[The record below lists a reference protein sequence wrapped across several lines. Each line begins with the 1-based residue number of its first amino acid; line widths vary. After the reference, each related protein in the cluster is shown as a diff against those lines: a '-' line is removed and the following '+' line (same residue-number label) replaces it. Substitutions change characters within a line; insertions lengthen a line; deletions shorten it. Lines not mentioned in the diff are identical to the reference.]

1 MKKFLQFSG
10 LIALVLGL
18 VAFILLMASHS
29 VVYADNTANWYSGI
43 SAVFGGGT
51 AQVSIAGWSNSGS
64 VNAKLAWPALIGWIL
79 ILVAMIIL
87 LAGVVLPLLK
97 VKALEK
103 FAGVLNLVAV
113 AALVTAG
120 ILIFFTEPAFGAAN
134 EWSEESIKAWTLG
147 GGYIAAGILS
157 IVGGAIAILPA
168 AIDFV
173 GKKK

>member
-1 MKKFLQFSG
+1 MKKVLQFAGVIS
-10 LIALVLGL
+10 LALAVI
-18 VAFILLMASHS
+18 AFILMLATPAIVLSS
-29 VVYADNTANWYSGI
+29 GNSQYIYKGTVVLFGSKESAN
-43 SAVFGGGT
+43 
-51 AQVSIAGWSNSGS
+51 IAGLITLTSETKPS
-64 VNAKLAWPALIGWIL
+64 VLALIGFIL
-79 ILVAMIIL
+79 IIVALVIL
-87 LAGVVLPLLK
+87 LLGVILPLLK